1 MNGKSK
7 EDTEYDKVK
16 IKNEDGLNV
25 SYDKNELD
33 QFLPHLMDEIINKE
47 KSIQINSIDYDVEES
62 KQLEEKKVSCLDN
75 LSNPKAIDFI
85 RRCSSNE
92 EAIEILDYLLERDEI
107 TREEYR
113 ELKNQIDNG
122 LEKFIKQSGGFKEP
136 GYYIRKYYYNQETNK
151 KRDSQ

>member
-1 MNGKSK
+1 MNKKSK
-7 EDTEYDKVK
+7 EDTDYDNAK

-92 EAIEILDYLLERDEI
+92 EAIEILDYLLNRDEI

-113 ELKNQIDNG
+113 EIKNQIENG
-122 LEKFIKQSGGFKEP
+122 LEKFIKKSGGFKEP
-136 GYYIRKYYYNQETNK
+136 GYYIRKYYYKQETNK

>member
-1 MNGKSK
+1 MNEKSK

-47 KSIQINSIDYDVEES
+47 KSIQIDSIDYDVEES
-62 KQLEEKKVSCLDN
+62 KQLEEKNVTCLDN

-122 LEKFIKQSGGFKEP
+122 LEKFIKKSGGFKEP
-136 GYYIRKYYYNQETNK
+136 GYYIRKYYHNQETNK

>member
-1 MNGKSK
+1 MNEKSK

-16 IKNEDGLNV
+16 IKNKDGLNV

-85 RRCSSNE
+85 RRCSSNQ

-136 GYYIRKYYYNQETNK
+136 GYYVRKYYYNQETNK

>member
-1 MNGKSK
+1 MNEKAK

-47 KSIQINSIDYDVEES
+47 KSIQIDSIDYDFEES
-62 KQLEEKKVSCLDN
+62 KQLEEKNVSCLDN

-122 LEKFIKQSGGFKEP
+122 LEKFIKKSGGFKEP
-136 GYYIRKYYYNQETNK
+136 GYYIRKYYHNQETNK